1 MSKMA
6 ELFDE
11 LNYPELTYAECAECG
26 VEIAFASD
34 EEFAK
39 LSAEHACILYQA
51 CQWYLVK

>member
-6 ELFDE
+6 ELFEE

-26 VEIAFASD
+26 VEIVFASD

-39 LSAEHACILYQA
+39 LVAEHACVRY
-51 CQWYLVK
+51 